1 MKGREF
7 TMWEAIRDVLLSP
20 NVTIILIF
28 VLLVLM
34 TAIFL
39 SKSGLM
45 QIHTEAV
52 QIGAISHEREVVWQQ
67 CEWIRS
73 HYDSIQTQIPH
84 PDGYNEWRGKYLA
97 TLIMAQWFE
106 WIYMNHFREDPSYV
120 EIKQDRIV
128 QMIKEH
134 TVMPEFQCE
143 EFEGFIR
150 ADVKECIKKLIK
162 IRKVFK

>member
-1 MKGREF
+1 
-7 TMWEAIRDVLLSP
+7 MWNAIRDVLLSP
-20 NVTIILIF
+20 NVTIIMIFILI
-28 VLLVLM
+28 VLM

-52 QIGAISHEREVVWQQ
+52 QIGAITHEREVVWQQ
-67 CEWIRS
+67 CEWIRA

-84 PDGYNEWRGKYLA
+84 PDGYNEWRGRYLA

-106 WIYMNHFREDPSYV
+106 WIYMNHFRDESGYI

-128 QMIKEH
+128 QIIREH
-134 TVMPEFQCE
+134 TYKEEFQSPEFE
-143 EFEGFIR
+143 NFIR
-150 ADVKECIKKLIK
+150 NDVGLCIKKLIK
-162 IRKVFK
+162 IRKIYM